1 MCKGIICGLP
11 WISIVGLMAMKS
23 GMALSELIL
32 KTTIDEFP
40 RKATT
45 GIKRLSQPKG
55 ASEKGRKSYG
65 IHLKFSPPVSK
76 YFYKKIIEVYK

>member
-1 MCKGIICGLP
+1 
-11 WISIVGLMAMKS
+11 MKS
-23 GMALSELIL
+23 GMALSGLIL

-55 ASEKGRKSYG
+55 ASKKGRKSYG
-65 IHLKFSPPVSK
+65 IHRKFSPPVSR
-76 YFYKKIIEVYK
+76 YLYKDIIEVYKYGNDLAVNMVNKF